1 MNHVHR
7 HTGFRSRARAL
18 ALLAVLVGACS
29 SADNLTNS
37 SVTESTLNGVATDT
51 AALDSVATDSM
62 TVDSLALDSLV
73 LDSLALDSLAS
84 DSNAIDALA
93 QLTPSAVMAEAAM
106 NFRRGTAFG
115 PSGLWS
121 GYTSVHK
128 VPVQFSASTNFTD
141 ASGIVKQINTARAM
155 GHRLVLNMTG
165 GRHERYK
172 TRGRFDFSKWKA
184 RMNTYNRREIKAAVA
199 RGVADGTIIMNSMM
213 DEPNVKSWGGVMTK
227 PLLDKMAR
235 YVKAIFP
242 TLPVAV
248 ALRWDWRQHEK
259 FRVVDAYLTQY
270 GWNKGPINQWRA
282 NAQAQAR
289 SQGMKVMFAM
299 NILDGGQL
307 NYKSW
312 TCPAGK
318 TGGRGTYRP
327 TCRMTAGQVREWG
340 RLLGTSGCGL
350 IMWKYDRAFMSKAA
364 NLSAFRDVASTLAK
378 TPGRSCRR
386 GS

>member
-7 HTGFRSRARAL
+7 HAGFRSRARAL
-18 ALLAVLVGACS
+18 ALLAVLVGACNGT
-29 SADNLTNS
+29 DNLTNS
-37 SVTESTLNGVATDT
+37 SVTESTLGVVTDT
-51 AALDSVATDSM
+51 AALDSVATDSG
-62 TVDSLALDSLV
+62 TVDSLALDTLV
-73 LDSLALDSLAS
+73 LDSLALDS
-84 DSNAIDALA
+84 IALDTTAVA

-106 NFRRGTAFG
+106 YSRRGTAFG
-115 PSGLWS
+115 PSGLWA
-121 GYTSVHK
+121 GYTAIHK
-128 VPVQFSASTNFTD
+128 VPVRFSASTNFTD
-141 ASGIVKQINTARAM
+141 ANGIVKQINTARAM

-165 GRHERYK
+165 GKHERYK
-172 TRGRFDFSKWKA
+172 TRGKFDFGKWKA

-199 RGVADGTIIMNSMM
+199 RGVADGTIIMNTMM

-227 PLLDKMAR
+227 PLLDQMAR
-235 YVKAIFP
+235 YAKAMFP

-259 FRVVDAYLTQY
+259 FRVVDTYLTQY
-270 GWNKGPINQWRA
+270 GWNKGPINQWRE
-282 NAQAQAR
+282 NALAQAR

-312 TCPAGK
+312 TCPSGK

-340 RLLGTSGCGL
+340 RILGTSGCGL

-364 NLSAFRDVASTLAK
+364 NVSAFRDLASTLAR